1 MASTSTSTTLDNAQ
15 GKYFEVASSACGG
28 TITRDEDADKL
39 LTAAGCP
46 RGAVNEVLFTAGAV
60 EKVKGQAP
68 LLGKEASK
76 SAVLAV
82 KGDTPLVEL
91 TASVVETATL
101 IAADPEVNERT
112 YLARGGESLGRG
124 GRRVQG
130 CTGDKYVPVSP
141 LCLSMCSRRQCERRV
156 KIVESRLYRAHQ
168 MTSKGGP

>member
-1 MASTSTSTTLDNAQ
+1 MQTTRHSQTLTVLYIATMTSTSTSTSTTLDNAQ

-82 KGDTPLVEL
+82 KGGAPLVEL
-91 TASVVETATL
+91 TASVVETTTL
-101 IAADPEVNERT
+101 IAADPEVNERD
-112 YLARGGESLGRG
+112 LFGREGGDLWGEG
-124 GRRVQG
+124 GVG
-130 CTGDKYVPVSP
+130 T
-141 LCLSMCSRRQCERRV
+141 
-156 KIVESRLYRAHQ
+156 RLYR
-168 MTSKGGP
+168 